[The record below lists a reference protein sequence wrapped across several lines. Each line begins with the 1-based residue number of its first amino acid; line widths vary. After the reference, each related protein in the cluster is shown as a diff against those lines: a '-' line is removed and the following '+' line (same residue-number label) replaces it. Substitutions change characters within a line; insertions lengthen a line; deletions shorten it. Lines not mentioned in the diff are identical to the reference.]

1 MTDSHR
7 NRMLRGDL
15 YQADGPELS
24 RRSVPPPQSSA
35 GASTPS
41 LRPRLAARS
50 VPSWG
55 SSFVHSANGAKFAR
69 PSPATTAAPVPSPRG
84 TSP

>member
-7 NRMLRGDL
+7 DRMLRGDL

-41 LRPRLAARS
+41 RRSRLAS
-50 VPSWG
+50 PVPSWG